1 MSLAE
6 LPTRRSAAASI
17 EKLKRH
23 LRGVGQVME
32 PTEAEEPILAAPV
45 RRAVFGWLAEI
56 NARDEL
62 NAVGIKPRV
71 SALLS
76 GPPGCGKTTLAHHLA
91 ARLGIPM
98 VNVGAENLLSSALG
112 ASESNVARLFDGIAE
127 SDTPCVLFLDE
138 IDAVGGKRRDTSGDR
153 GGAVGAMNSVLTVIL
168 RKVEA
173 FSGLM
178 IAATNRPDTLDPA
191 LWRRFGMQIEVL
203 LPDDDA
209 RFAILKR
216 YGLPFVF
223 DDATLDLLTDLT
235 EGASPS
241 LLRQLME
248 GLKRLIVLGDRM
260 GNLPASLPIAIAA
273 ITAQTTPPPDMDRPA
288 LWLEAPPLAQLESVA
303 WPPARQEAL

>member
-6 LPTRRSAAASI
+6 LPSRRPAAANI

-23 LRGVGQVME
+23 LRGVGQVLE
-32 PTEAEEPILAAPV
+32 PTEAEEPILAGPV
-45 RRAVFGWLAEI
+45 RHAVFGWLSEI
-56 NARDEL
+56 NAKDDL
-62 NAVGIKPRV
+62 LAVGIKPRV

-112 ASESNVARLFDGIAE
+112 ASESNVARLFDGITDSE
-127 SDTPCVLFLDE
+127 TPCVLFLDE
-138 IDAVGGKRRDTSGDR
+138 IDAVGGKRRDTSSDG

-178 IAATNRPDTLDPA
+178 VAATNRPDTLDPA

-216 YGLPFVF
+216 YGLPFSF
-223 DDATLDLLTDLT
+223 DDEALDFLTDMT
-235 EGASPS
+235 DGASPS

-248 GLKRLIVLGDRM
+248 GLKRLIVLGERI
-260 GNLPASLPIAIAA
+260 GSLPPSLPLAIAA
-273 ITAQTTPPPDMDRPA
+273 ITAQVAPPPDMVRPA
-288 LWLEAPPLAQLESVA
+288 LWQPDASLAALDRTA
-303 WPPARQEAL
+303 WPPTRQVAP